1 MIEYI
6 VKPCR
11 TGAAYEI
18 VVKEEGFERIME
30 KLEEMEEFLVVKND
44 FITIL
49 EIENLK
55 ISISDNRKIIFRGEE
70 REDMVKKLFY
80 EIFLSEIKNDR

>member
-18 VVKEEGFERIME
+18 VIKKEHIKKVIE
-30 KLEEMEEFLVVKND
+30 KIEKMEEFVTVKND

-49 EIENLK
+49 K
-55 ISISDNRKIIFRGEE
+55 IKDLQISVLDRGKIIFRGEE
-70 REDMVKKLFY
+70 NADIVKKLFH
-80 EIFLSEIKNDR
+80 EIFLSRN

>member
-6 VKPCR
+6 VNPCR

-18 VVKEEGFERIME
+18 IVKKGEIKKIMDKIE
-30 KLEEMEEFLVVKND
+30 KMDEFVIVKNG

-49 EIENLK
+49 KVENLH
-55 ISISDNRKIIFRGEE
+55 ITVLDRGKIIFRGEE
-70 REDMVKKLFY
+70 KKDVVRKRFSDLF
-80 EIFLSEIKNDR
+80 L